1 MARVSCGVLCP
12 VLVLLDGCIA
22 SGPNGLRVVRRPSC
36 ATLADDPGPRVSPGT
51 HPADVSGYGRVL
63 PRHHRL
69 RATPEAP
76 ITVRWVNRRLQFL
89 RTCAPAPQTSC
100 PSVEPTPE

>member
-36 ATLADDPGPRVSPGT
+36 VTLATIPVPGYLRA

-89 RTCAPAPQTSC
+89 RTCAPLTLTLMI
-100 PSVEPTPE
+100 EM

>member
-36 ATLADDPGPRVSPGT
+36 VTLATIPVPGYLRA
-51 HPADVSGYGRVL
+51 HPADVSGYAAASCLGTTAFGQHRK
-63 PRHHRL
+63 HRL
-69 RATPEAP
+69 R
-76 ITVRWVNRRLQFL
+76 
-89 RTCAPAPQTSC
+89 SGG
-100 PSVEPTPE
+100 

>member
-36 ATLADDPGPRVSPGT
+36 VTLATIPVPGYLRPHTHGHTRPMYQATAASCLGT
-51 HPADVSGYGRVL
+51 TAFGQHRK
-63 PRHHRL
+63 HRL
-69 RATPEAP
+69 R
-76 ITVRWVNRRLQFL
+76 
-89 RTCAPAPQTSC
+89 SGG
-100 PSVEPTPE
+100 